1 MTQEGLV
8 ERTRGAL
15 VILRPDTL
23 EARIAEALRE
33 GE

>member
-15 VILRPDTL
+15 VIKRPEIL
-23 EARIAEALRE
+23 EARIAEAMRE
-33 GE
+33 DA

>member
-1 MTQEGLV
+1 MSQDGLV

-15 VILRPDTL
+15 VIKRPDLL

-33 GE
+33 DA